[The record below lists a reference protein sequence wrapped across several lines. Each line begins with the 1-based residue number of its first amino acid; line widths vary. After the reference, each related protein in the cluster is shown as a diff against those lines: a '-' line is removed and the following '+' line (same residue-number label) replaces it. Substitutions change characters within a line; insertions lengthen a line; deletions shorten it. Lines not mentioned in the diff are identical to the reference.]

1 MAQFARTVIGCLLA
15 THVWALPDDRQ
26 QAIEINADEAVINEQ
41 ANAATYR
48 GSVDVRQGSFVLTA
62 NRLEIAL
69 DGAGAVRRM
78 EAQGT
83 PATFQS
89 KRRSTD
95 TEPVRGQANRLRYNL
110 SDATVQLE
118 GEAKITLDG
127 STFEGPEIR
136 YHTETGEIT
145 GSGTRE
151 RRVQMIFAPQ
161 SRTP

>member
-1 MAQFARTVIGCLLA
+1 MAQLARTVIGCLLA
-15 THVWALPDDRQ
+15 TQVWALPDDRQ

-62 NRLEIAL
+62 DRLDLAL
-69 DGAGAVRRM
+69 DSTGAVSRM
-78 EAQGT
+78 EAAGT

-89 KRRSTD
+89 KRRATD
-95 TEPVRGQANRLRYNL
+95 TEPVRGQANTLRYTL
-110 SDATVQLE
+110 STATVQLV
-118 GEAKITLDG
+118 GAAKITLDG

-151 RRVQMIFAPQ
+151 RRVQMIFAPP
-161 SRTP
+161 SGKP